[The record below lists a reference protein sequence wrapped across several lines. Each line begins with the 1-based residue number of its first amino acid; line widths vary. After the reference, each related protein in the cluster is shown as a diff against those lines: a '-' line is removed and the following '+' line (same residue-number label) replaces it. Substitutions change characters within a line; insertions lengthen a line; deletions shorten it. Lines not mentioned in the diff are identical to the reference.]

1 MRVFC
6 VETSATGSFPTVGMF
21 FSRQPEIMPMQFS
34 ANQNASPLSSA
45 ESAGRQLRNL
55 RLQSGFTLR
64 AVHSASLQIA
74 TQLENR
80 AFIIPPS
87 RLCELETKPIVPSI
101 HRLYTLAQLY
111 HCSLPELMS
120 WYGVPT

>member
-1 MRVFC
+1 MHLSGK
-6 VETSATGSFPTVGMF
+6 ENAMMVGQMN
-21 FSRQPEIMPMQFS
+21 P
-34 ANQNASPLSSA
+34 
-45 ESAGRQLRNL
+45 GRHLRDL

-64 AVHSASLQIA
+64 EVHSASLRIA

-87 RLCELETKPIVPSI
+87 RLCELETKKIVPSI
-101 HRLYTLAQLY
+101 YRLYTLAQLY